1 MQVRRSMIVT
11 MSIQEISDSSTGT
24 ITVDGFKQPISVD
37 PFAVHNVIII
47 IVKIII
53 EKQLLL
59 NSLKRSEYY
68 F

>member
-1 MQVRRSMIVT
+1 MPKHWSHYVT
-11 MSIQEISDSSTGT
+11 RTHHYCYNVDTRNLSDCLTGT

-53 EKQLLL
+53 EKQLC
-59 NSLKRSEYY
+59 LKA
-68 F
+68 